1 MVQGFRLVDGQLLAI
16 QQVKDLIDDGI
27 RRFREEAG
35 FRERRVLGGHRTLP
49 GFWPGD
55 SSFAIPEWPQE
66 GHAW

>member
-1 MVQGFRLVDGQLLAI
+1 MVQGFGLVGGQLLAI

-35 FRERRVLGGHRTLP
+35 FRERGGHRTLP

-55 SSFAIPEWPQE
+55 SSFAIPEWPQ
-66 GHAW
+66 GCPAS